1 MYCFSMFGSFLLR
14 IFCAQLIH
22 CHISCLEGK
31 VVVSYILVKAGRLH
45 LCACDLLL
53 CCNIIRIGGNRRSI
67 NSSVPIR
74 QHVVKNDL
82 ERFRRFDILLSII
95 VDDALRCI
103 NDLRAR
109 QALVHRLAHGGG
121 LEYLIVSLVSVCRPL
136 PRALLLSARK
146 AYISDTGDLLCRRTV
161 ITVQLGV
168 VKLESVYISAR
179 YIFLRTA
186 VNMLAR
192 SCLFL
197 RVVLPRDIACIGRL
211 IRRVRVRL
219 SLHARIV
226 GRDKVLHVLCRV
238 LALLIRAANR
248 FSPALTQGVIKARES
263 VCRSFHAATNTA
275 ENAANKEVIQN
286 LRRFQLAVTPTE
298 RLAVVDHLQRG
309 LDKILDHFLA
319 ALFNERQRDLA
330 RRAVIE
336 PRHRA
341 LDDAI

>member
-1 MYCFSMFGSFLLR
+1 M
-14 IFCAQLIH
+14 
-22 CHISCLEGK
+22 
-31 VVVSYILVKAGRLH
+31 
-45 LCACDLLL
+45 
-53 CCNIIRIGGNRRSI
+53 
-67 NSSVPIR
+67 
-74 QHVVKNDL
+74 
-82 ERFRRFDILLSII
+82 
-95 VDDALRCI
+95 
-103 NDLRAR
+103 RAR

-179 YIFLRTA
+179 YIFLRAA

-192 SCLFL
+192 PCLFL

-238 LALLIRAANR
+238 LALLIRATNR
-248 FSPALTQGVIKARES
+248 LAPALTDHAVVARKEPVGNTVYDFRVAARLRLRLRQLGTAVIIAPPA
-263 VCRSFHAATNTA
+263 VANGFHAAAKPA
-275 ENAANKEVIQN
+275 EDAADKEVIQN
-286 LRRFQLAVTPTE
+286 FRRFQLAIAPAE
-298 RLAVVDHLQRG
+298 RLPVIDHLQGR
-309 LDKILDHFLA
+309 LNEVFDSFLA
-319 ALFNERQRDLA
+319 ALYEERQRDFT
-330 RRAVIE
+330 RRADVE
-336 PRHRA
+336 PLHRA
-341 LDDAI
+341 LDDIIQEALAEHLFERRCRVADLLGRHAECATRKAIVDLLLVRCALSACFLRASAHAANEHRDKQCSPCNGG